1 MDPETA
7 TGPSSAEPGQALAEA
22 TPQAEASTPTTPLQ
36 VLFRERFESLL
47 PTIQRE
53 WPEVARHTL
62 ESTRGSLDHVV
73 EVISRQTGTATCVV
87 MELLLV
93 LLHSTGQRASSV
105 AESLKP
111 LEEQLEHLLDELN
124 STLRP
129 KIEKPVREKPLLAL
143 AAAAG
148 VGLILGLLLAPGRRS
163 P

>member
-1 MDPETA
+1 MNPETA
-7 TGPSSAEPGQALAEA
+7 SGPASAEPGQALAE
-22 TPQAEASTPTTPLQ
+22 PSLQAEANTPSTPLQ

-73 EVISRQTGTATCVV
+73 EVISRQTGTATSGVK
-87 MELLLV
+87 EQLV
-93 LLHSTGQRASSV
+93 ELLHSTGQRATHV

-111 LEEQLEHLLDELN
+111 LEDQLERLLDELN

-129 KIEKPVREKPLLAL
+129 KIEKPVREQPLVAL

-148 VGLILGLLLAPGRRS
+148 VGLILGLLLAPGRQSR
-163 P
+163 

>member
-1 MDPETA
+1 MNPETA
-7 TGPSSAEPGQALAEA
+7 SGPASAEPGQALVD
-22 TPQAEASTPTTPLQ
+22 PSLQAEANTPSTPLQ

-73 EVISRQTGTATCVV
+73 DVISRQTGTATSGVK
-87 MELLLV
+87 EQLV
-93 LLHSTGQRASSV
+93 ELLHSTGQRATHV

-111 LEEQLEHLLDELN
+111 LEDQLERLLDELN

-129 KIEKPVREKPLLAL
+129 KIEKPVREQPLVAL

-148 VGLILGLLLAPGRRS
+148 VGLILGLLLAPGRQSR
-163 P
+163 